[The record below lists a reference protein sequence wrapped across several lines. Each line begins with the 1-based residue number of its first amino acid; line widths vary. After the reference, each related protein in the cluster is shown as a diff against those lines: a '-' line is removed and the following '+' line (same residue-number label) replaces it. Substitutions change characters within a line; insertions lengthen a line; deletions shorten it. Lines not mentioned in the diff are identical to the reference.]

1 MLQKTIKADFVNR
14 PTESWACSMK
24 AQKSINFFHFNE
36 ISFQDAYAPMR
47 DLYYKNGEGFLFVYS
62 VTDTSSIEDVK
73 ERYDS
78 LLKNRVGLLH
88 PPIHRC
94 PQRG

>member
-1 MLQKTIKADFVNR
+1 
-14 PTESWACSMK
+14 
-24 AQKSINFFHFNE
+24 
-36 ISFQDAYAPMR
+36 MR